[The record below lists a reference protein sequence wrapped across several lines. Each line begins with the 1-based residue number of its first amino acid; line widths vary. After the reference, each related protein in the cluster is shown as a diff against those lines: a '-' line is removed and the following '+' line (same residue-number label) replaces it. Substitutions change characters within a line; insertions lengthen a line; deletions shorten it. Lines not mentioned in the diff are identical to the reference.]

1 MLAEG
6 AKAPDLTIGDPTVG
20 EWSLAAALKNG
31 PVLLAFFKIACPTC
45 QLTMPFLDRLAAAAQ
60 VVAISQ
66 DDRTGTNQFRKRF
79 KVGTPAILDAAP
91 AYTASN
97 LYGIRNVPSLFLV
110 EPDGK
115 ISMAETG
122 FSKAHLEELGERFG
136 VPVFKAGEDIP
147 VFRPG

>member
-6 AKAPDLTIGDPTVG
+6 AIAPDLAIGD
-20 EWSLAAALKNG
+20 WSLAAALRRG

-45 QLTMPFLDRLAAAAQ
+45 QLTMPFLERLAGVTQ

-66 DDRTGTNQFRKRF
+66 DDRVGTDQFRKRF
-79 KVGTPAILDAAP
+79 QVAMPAMLDAGP
-91 AYTASN
+91 AYLASN

-110 EPDGK
+110 EPDGS
-115 ISMAETG
+115 ISVAVTG
-122 FSKAHLEELGERFG
+122 FSKTHLEQLGERFG
-136 VPVFKAGEDIP
+136 VSVFHAGEDIP

>member
-6 AKAPDLTIGDPTVG
+6 AIAPDLSIG
-20 EWSLAAALKNG
+20 EWSLAATLKKG

-45 QLTMPFLDRLAAAAQ
+45 QLTMPFLERLAGTAQ

-66 DDRTGTNQFRKRF
+66 DDRTGTDQFRKRF
-79 KVGTPAILDAAP
+79 QVAMPALLDAGP

-110 EPDGK
+110 EPNCK
-115 ISMAETG
+115 ISMAVTG
-122 FSKAHLEELGERFG
+122 FSKAHLEQLGERFG
-136 VPVFKAGEDIP
+136 VPIFQAGEDIP

>member
-6 AKAPDLTIGDPTVG
+6 TIAPDLNIG
-20 EWSLAAALKNG
+20 EWSLAGALKKG

-45 QLTMPFLDRLAAAAQ
+45 QLTMPFLERLAGAAQ

-66 DDRTGTNQFRKRF
+66 DDRTGTDQFRKRF
-79 KVGTPAILDAAP
+79 NVAMPALLDAGP

-110 EPDGK
+110 EPNGK
-115 ISMAETG
+115 ISMAVTG
-122 FSKAHLEELGERFG
+122 FSKAHLKQLGERLG
-136 VPVFKAGEDIP
+136 VPIFQAGEDIP
-147 VFRPG
+147 LFRPG

>member
-6 AKAPDLTIGDPTVG
+6 AVAPDLTIG
-20 EWSLAAALKNG
+20 EWSLAASLKKG

-45 QLTMPFLDRLAAAAQ
+45 QLTMPFLERLAGAAQ

-66 DDRTGTNQFRKRF
+66 DDRTGTDQFRKRF
-79 KVGTPAILDAAP
+79 HVAMPAVLDGGP

-110 EPDGK
+110 EPNGK
-115 ISMAETG
+115 ISMASTG
-122 FSKAHLEELGERFG
+122 FSKAHLEQLGERFG
-136 VPVFKAGEDIP
+136 VPVFRAGEDIP

>member
-6 AKAPDLTIGDPTVG
+6 ANAPDLTIG
-20 EWSLAAALKNG
+20 EWSLAAALKKG

-45 QLTMPFLDRLAAAAQ
+45 QLTMPFLDRLSVGGQ

-66 DDRTGTNQFRKRF
+66 DDRTGTDQFRKRF
-79 KVGTPAILDAAP
+79 KVATPALLDAGP
-91 AYTASN
+91 AYTVSN

-110 EPDGK
+110 EPDGW

-122 FSKAHLEELGERFG
+122 FSKAHLEKLGERFG
-136 VPVFKAGEDIP
+136 VPVFHAGEDIP

>member
-1 MLAEG
+1 VEG
-6 AKAPDLTIGDPTVG
+6 ANAPDLTIG
-20 EWSLAAALKNG
+20 EWSLSAALKKG

-45 QLTMPFLDRLAAAAQ
+45 QLTLPFLDRLAGTAQ

-66 DDRTGTNQFRKRF
+66 DDRTGTDRFRKRF
-79 KVGTPAILDAAP
+79 NVAMPAILDAGP
-91 AYTASN
+91 AYKASN

-110 EPDGK
+110 ESDGK

-122 FSKAHLEELGERFG
+122 FTKAQIERLGERFG
-136 VPVFKAGEDIP
+136 VPVFHPGEDIP

>member
-1 MLAEG
+1 MLEEG
-6 AKAPDLTIGDPTVG
+6 ATAPDFAIGG
-20 EWSLAAALKNG
+20 WSLGAALKKG

-45 QLTMPFLDRLAAAAQ
+45 QLTMPFLERLAGVAQ

-66 DDRTGTNQFRKRF
+66 DDRAGTDQFRKRF
-79 KVGTPAILDAAP
+79 NVAMPAVLDPGP

-115 ISMAETG
+115 ISMAVTG
-122 FSKAHLEELGERFG
+122 FSKAHLEQLGERFG
-136 VPVFKAGEDIP
+136 VPTFHAGEDIP

>member
-6 AKAPDLTIGDPTVG
+6 AIAPDLNIG
-20 EWSLAAALKNG
+20 EWSLTAALKKG

-45 QLTMPFLDRLAAAAQ
+45 QLTMPFLERLAGTAQ

-66 DDRTGTNQFRKRF
+66 DDRTGTDQFRKRF
-79 KVGTPAILDAAP
+79 KVAMPAVLDAGP

-97 LYGIRNVPSLFLV
+97 LYRIRNVPSLFLV
-110 EPDGK
+110 EPNGK
-115 ISMAETG
+115 ISMAVTG
-122 FSKAHLEELGERFG
+122 FSKAHLEQLGERLG
-136 VPVFKAGEDIP
+136 VPIFHAGEDIP